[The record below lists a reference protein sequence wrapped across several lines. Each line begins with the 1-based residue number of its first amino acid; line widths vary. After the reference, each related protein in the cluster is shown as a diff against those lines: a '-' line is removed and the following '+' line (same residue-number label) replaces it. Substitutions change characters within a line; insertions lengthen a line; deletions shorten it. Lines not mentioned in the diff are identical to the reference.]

1 MLIYICGEIICRV
14 KMMLVMLIIVGNAI
28 AHIYTSW
35 VITMWRCLFLYVCT
49 CVHCI
54 LYFLHY
60 TLYKLVL
67 SDIKISDYGRY
78 FCRYFEQI
86 KSLIFK
92 EIRINF
98 ISHFEIFYFVI
109 FRASNLLEREVN
121 GVVELTGSKSAPKLS
136 KSSHNHLSSLCK
148 SPQKIIKN
156 IT

>member
-1 MLIYICGEIICRV
+1 
-14 KMMLVMLIIVGNAI
+14 MLIIVGNAI
-28 AHIYTSW
+28 AHIYKLCDHDVEVFIFT
-35 VITMWRCLFLYVCT
+35 CA

-54 LYFLHY
+54 LYFLHAHTRHY

-148 SPQKIIKN
+148 SPQKIIKI

>member
-1 MLIYICGEIICRV
+1 
-14 KMMLVMLIIVGNAI
+14 
-28 AHIYTSW
+28 
-35 VITMWRCLFLYVCT
+35 MWRCLFLLAHVYIAY
-49 CVHCI
+49 CI
-54 LYFLHY
+54 FYMRIHVHY

-98 ISHFEIFYFVI
+98 ISHFEKFYFVI

-121 GVVELTGSKSAPKLS
+121 GVVELTGDDHQHQSYQNHHIITTPAYFYRAIPKKREKIDYCGDRDVPAVDS
-136 KSSHNHLSSLCK
+136 CYGSS
-148 SPQKIIKN
+148 
-156 IT
+156 

>member
-1 MLIYICGEIICRV
+1 
-14 KMMLVMLIIVGNAI
+14 MMLVMLIIVGNAI

-35 VITMWRCLFLYVCT
+35 VITMWRCLFLLAHVYIAY
-49 CVHCI
+49 CI
-54 LYFLHY
+54 FYKRIRVHY

-136 KSSHNHLSSLCK
+136 KSSHNHYPSLFLSCNSKKERENRLLWR
-148 SPQKIIKN
+148 S
-156 IT
+156 